1 MGFFSELCND
11 LIRVR
16 ESLKQVD
23 SSRLSGSKREEHN
36 LIFMTILSMLEQ
48 PDLWEESC
56 KFNIQSQGKWFRISL
71 RNQNFASESTQ
82 YSGIYA
88 RFVAFLVELD
98 LSLGFNGLTDSVKN
112 NELCEAWEKVKQK
125 VFSKDDGVYYAFYQ
139 QPISILNFYM
149 NNTGFKTFFDFEKK
163 STELKHTITTQKL
176 DINQSIS
183 FYWKELKSKESEVTK
198 LKDKLDEYKTA
209 FNFVGLSQ
217 GFENLLKQK
226 NLAKWLTFAVLI
238 LLSIITLA
246 PLCFSFYEKFMADEN
261 ISWQSMLPVIG
272 LEFILIYFFR
282 VVLNHYHSIQTQIMQ
297 LELRQ
302 SLCEF
307 IQSYAKYAK
316 EIKTDDK
323 DALEKFENLIFSSI
337 LSNPD
342 KVPGTFDGVEGLTSL
357 LKELKK

>member
-1 MGFFSELCND
+1 
-11 LIRVR
+11 
-16 ESLKQVD
+16 
-23 SSRLSGSKREEHN
+23 
-36 LIFMTILSMLEQ
+36 
-48 PDLWEESC
+48 
-56 KFNIQSQGKWFRISL
+56 
-71 RNQNFASESTQ
+71 
-82 YSGIYA
+82 
-88 RFVAFLVELD
+88 
-98 LSLGFNGLTDSVKN
+98 
-112 NELCEAWEKVKQK
+112 
-125 VFSKDDGVYYAFYQ
+125 
-139 QPISILNFYM
+139 M

-217 GFENLLKQK
+217 GFENLLNQK
-226 NLAKWLTFAVLI
+226 NRAKWLTFAVLI
-238 LLSIITLA
+238 SLSIITLA
-246 PLCFSFYEKFMADEN
+246 PLCFSFYKKIMAGVD
-261 ISWQSMLPVIG
+261 ISWQSMLPVAG
-272 LEFILIYFFR
+272 LEFVLIYFFR
-282 VVLNHYHSIQTQIMQ
+282 VVLTHYHSIQTQIMQ

-302 SLCEF
+302 SLCQF
-307 IQSYAKYAK
+307 IQSYAEYAK
-316 EIKTDDK
+316 KIKTDDK

>member
-1 MGFFSELCND
+1 MGFFSELRND
-11 LIRVR
+11 LVRVR
-16 ESLKQVD
+16 ESFKQVD
-23 SSRLSGSKREEHN
+23 SSRLSDSKREEHN

-48 PDLWEESC
+48 PDLWEENC
-56 KFNIQSQGKWFRISL
+56 KFNIQNQEKWFQISL
-71 RNQNFASESTQ
+71 RVQNFALESTQ
-82 YSGIYA
+82 DPGIYA

-112 NELCEAWEKVKQK
+112 NELREAWKKVKQK
-125 VFSKDDGVYYAFYQ
+125 VFPEDNGVYYAFYQ

-149 NNTGFKTFFDFEKK
+149 DNTGFKTFFNFEKK
-163 STELKHTITTQKL
+163 SDDLKQIIATQEES
-176 DINQSIS
+176 INK
-183 FYWKELKSKESEVTK
+183 YEKGLEDKAKEVKELEK
-198 LKDKLDEYKTA
+198 KLDEYKTA
-209 FNFVGLSQ
+209 FNFVGLSH

-226 NLAKWLTFAVLI
+226 NKAKTKTFCLLANLAIVA
-238 LLSIITLA
+238 LL
-246 PLCFSFYEKFMADEN
+246 PLGFSFYKKFIANID

-272 LEFILIYFFR
+272 LEFVLIYFFR

-302 SLCEF
+302 SLCQF
-307 IQSYAKYAK
+307 IQSYAEYAK
-316 EIKTDDK
+316 KIKTDDK

-337 LSNPD
+337 LSNPN

>member
-1 MGFFSELCND
+1 M
-11 LIRVR
+11 
-16 ESLKQVD
+16 
-23 SSRLSGSKREEHN
+23 
-36 LIFMTILSMLEQ
+36 
-48 PDLWEESC
+48 
-56 KFNIQSQGKWFRISL
+56 
-71 RNQNFASESTQ
+71 RNQNFASEATQ
-82 YSGIYA
+82 DSGIYA

-112 NELCEAWEKVKQK
+112 NELREAWEKVKQK

-217 GFENLLKQK
+217 GFESLLQQK
-226 NLAKWLTFAVLI
+226 NEAKTKTFW
-238 LLSIITLA
+238 LLSGLA
-246 PLCFSFYEKFMADEN
+246 IVTILPLGFKFMANVD
-261 ISWQSMLPVIG
+261 SWQSMLSVIG
-272 LEFILIYFFR
+272 LEFVLIYFFR
-282 VVLNHYHSIQTQIMQ
+282 VVLNHYHSLQTQIMQ

-302 SLCEF
+302 SLCQF
-307 IQSYAKYAK
+307 IQSYAEYAK
-316 EIKTDDK
+316 KIKTDDK

>member
-1 MGFFSELCND
+1 MGFFSELRND
-11 LIRVR
+11 LVRVR
-16 ESLKQVD
+16 ENFKQVD
-23 SSRLSGSKREEHN
+23 SSRLSDSKREEHN

-48 PDLWEESC
+48 PDLWEENC
-56 KFNIQSQGKWFRISL
+56 KFNIQNQEKWFRISL
-71 RNQNFASESTQ
+71 INQNFASESTQ
-82 YSGIYA
+82 DSGIYA

-112 NELCEAWEKVKQK
+112 NELREAWEKVKQK

-149 NNTGFKTFFDFEKK
+149 NNTGFKTFFNFEKK
-163 STELKHTITTQKL
+163 SDDLKQIIATQEES
-176 DINQSIS
+176 INK
-183 FYWKELKSKESEVTK
+183 YEKGLEDKAKEVKELEK
-198 LKDKLDEYKTA
+198 KLDEYKTA
-209 FNFVGLSQ
+209 FNFVGLSH

-226 NLAKWLTFAVLI
+226 NKAKTKTFCLLANLAIVA
-238 LLSIITLA
+238 LL
-246 PLCFSFYEKFMADEN
+246 PLGFSFYKKFIANID

-282 VVLNHYHSIQTQIMQ
+282 VVLTHYHSIQTQIMQ

-302 SLCEF
+302 SLCQF
-307 IQSYAKYAK
+307 IQSYAEYAK
-316 EIKTDDK
+316 KIKTDDK